1 MGHAVTAYLLIAR
14 KAKID
19 PDAAIDVQRVLWTSR
34 ADADLRVGGSAV
46 DAVNRAEHE
55 RVALCDLSIC
65 ADGRGVSEIVRADIR
80 ARPYDR
86 VVAATDIGRSGFA
99 SEEDIGRARVVRI
112 SGLKTE
118 ERILVTKRISLSGG
132 RAEEGIVTGSVKKSS
147 AGSEEG
153 IVACVSVKD
162 ACSAAEKRIV
172 AARAAEPTG
181 RGTKE

>member
-99 SEEDIGRARVVRI
+99 SEEDTGRARVGRI
-112 SGLKTE
+112 SGSKTDT
-118 ERILVTKRISLSGG
+118 RILATKRIALSGARDDDG
-132 RAEEGIVTGSVKKSS
+132 LGTAS
-147 AGSEEG
+147 ANNSRP
-153 IVACVSVKD
+153 V
-162 ACSAAEKRIV
+162 
-172 AARAAEPTG
+172 
-181 RGTKE
+181 